1 MAASVAELG
10 LGRPQV
16 VPVGFGL
23 HADPLDRDELALDAE
38 QLLDD
43 TLGLRRATLAEVLV
57 DDDAVPG
64 AAS

>member
-1 MAASVAELG
+1 
-10 LGRPQV
+10 
-16 VPVGFGL
+16 
-23 HADPLDRDELALDAE
+23 LDRDELALDAE